1 MTVQMERQFVDGP
14 AGRLGVLRTDESRCE
29 PLVLLHPIN
38 AAAVVWSDVAERLDR
53 AVVAIDLRGHGNSTA
68 NGPFTVE
75 QGYVPDVV
83 AVLDALGHDRVHLC
97 GGSLGGTI
105 SVALAAL
112 YPKRVLSVTTFGS
125 TLGTGVA
132 PEAIDAMVQE
142 LLEKGTVRYF
152 ADLVPQIV
160 GAAHRRSTRI
170 QKLMA
175 VAAGERKE
183 AVVAEIMRGAF
194 GADIRHLADNLAGSG
209 IPVHAVVGTADPT
222 CPPAMSQEIARVTG
236 GSLTILDGVG
246 HLPMLEVPMQVAEIL
261 RTVPGESS

>member
-1 MTVQMERQFVDGP
+1 MRVLMERQFIEGP
-14 AGRLGVLRTDESRCE
+14 VGRLGVLYTGESARE

-38 AAAVVWSDVAERLDR
+38 AAAVVWSDVARRLDR
-53 AVVAIDLRGHGNSTA
+53 SVVAIDVRGHGDSTA

-75 QGYVPDVV
+75 QGYVRDVL
-83 AVLDALGHDRVHLC
+83 AVLDSLGHDRVHLC

-112 YPKRVLSVTTFGS
+112 CPKRVLSVTTFGS
-125 TLGTGVA
+125 TLGTGLTS
-132 PEAIDAMVQE
+132 EAIDAMVQE

-160 GAAHRRSTRI
+160 GAAHRRSARL

-183 AVVAEIMRGAF
+183 AVVAQIMRGAF
-194 GADIRHLADNLAGSG
+194 GADIRDLAGNLAGSG
-209 IPVHAVVGTADPT
+209 IPVHAVVGAEDPT
-222 CPPAMSQEIARVTG
+222 CPPSMSQEIAAVTA
-236 GSLTILDGVG
+236 GSLTVLDGVG
-246 HLPMLEVPMQVAEIL
+246 HLPMLEVPTRVAEIL
-261 RTVPGESS
+261 ETVPGASS